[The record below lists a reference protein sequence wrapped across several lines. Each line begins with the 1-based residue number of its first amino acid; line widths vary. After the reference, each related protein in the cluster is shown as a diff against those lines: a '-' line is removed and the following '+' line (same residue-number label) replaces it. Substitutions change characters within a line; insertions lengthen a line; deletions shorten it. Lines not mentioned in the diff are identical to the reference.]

1 MRVSFSFAD
10 GARYSVDCAPEET
23 VLAAARRGE
32 VPVLFQCE
40 SGACA
45 TCSARLVAGEA
56 DMIAGSGASLL
67 PSEAAEGLRLTCQC
81 VPRGDCEFALAYDS
95 AAGTVEPERYE
106 SNIDELEWL
115 AADVVRLRLAL
126 PDDDWFD
133 FVPGQFVQ
141 VRVPGTDS
149 WRSYSMASGPGD
161 MPVLELLIRILDE
174 GVMSDYL
181 RDEAE
186 VGDLVELE
194 GPFGSFQLQ
203 KSKAPHIFVAGGTG
217 LAPFLSMLDR
227 IRTYSGTKPD
237 VVLNFGCADGR
248 EVFCGE
254 ALADAAYM
262 LPKLRVRITAMTHA
276 DASAGVLAG
285 NPVEHLEPADVEAPD
300 TTAYLC
306 GPPAMVEAA
315 RTRLLEL
322 GLPASRIIAEQ
333 FVPTDQ

>member
-1 MRVSFSFAD
+1 MRVNFSFAD
-10 GARYSVDCAPEET
+10 GAHYSVECEPGET

-32 VPVLFQCE
+32 VPLLFQCE

-45 TCSARLVAGEA
+45 TCSARLVAGDA

-67 PSEAAEGLRLTCQC
+67 PSEAAEGLRLTCRC

-95 AAGTVEPERYE
+95 AAGALEPERYE
-106 SNIDELEWL
+106 SNIEDIEWI
-115 AADVVRLRLAL
+115 AANVVRLRLAL

-141 VRVPGTDS
+141 VQVPGTDR

-161 MPVLELLIRILDE
+161 MPTLELLIRILDQ
-174 GVMSDYL
+174 GLMSAYL

-227 IRTYSGTKPD
+227 IRTYSGTKPE
-237 VVLNFGCADGR
+237 VVLNFGCTDGR
-248 EVFCGE
+248 DVFCRDT
-254 ALADAAYM
+254 LADAAYM
-262 LPKLRVRITAMTHA
+262 LPKLRTRITAVANA
-276 DASAGVLAG
+276 DPAAGVLAG
-285 NPVEHLEPADVEAPD
+285 NPVAELAAADVVAPD

-306 GPPAMVEAA
+306 GPPAMVDAA
-315 RTRLLEL
+315 RKRLLEL
-322 GLPASRIIAEQ
+322 GLPATQIIAEQ

>member
-10 GARYSVDCAPEET
+10 GERFSVECGPDET
-23 VLAAARRGE
+23 VLAAARRGD

-45 TCSARLVAGEA
+45 TCSARLVAGDA
-56 DMIAGSGASLL
+56 DMIEGSGASLL

-81 VPRGDCEFALAYDS
+81 VPRSDCEFTLAYDS
-95 AAGTVEPERYE
+95 AAGDCEPERYE
-106 SNIDELEWL
+106 SNIDDIEWV
-115 AADVVRLRLAL
+115 ARNVVRLRLAL

-141 VRVPGTDS
+141 VRVPGTDR

-161 MPVLELLIRILDE
+161 MPALELLIRILDH
-174 GVMSDYL
+174 GLMSEYL
-181 RDEAE
+181 RAEAE

-194 GPFGSFQLQ
+194 GPYGSFQLQ
-203 KSKAPHIFVAGGTG
+203 KSKAPHVFVAGGTG

-227 IRTYSGTKPD
+227 IRSYSGTKPD
-237 VVLNFGCADGR
+237 IVLNFGCADGGD
-248 EVFCGE
+248 VFCDDT
-254 ALADAAYM
+254 LADAAYM
-262 LPKLRVRITAMTHA
+262 LPKLRTRITADQHA
-276 DASAGVLAG
+276 NPGAGVLAG
-285 NPVEHLEPADVEAPD
+285 NPVEHLDAADVAAPG

-322 GLPASRIIAEQ
+322 GLPATRIIAEQ